1 MAFIRPVMLGVMS
14 TLARALA
21 SGVGLLAAQSL
32 KRGLELAG
40 RGAPAAVSGFRFFSL
55 IYYNIP
61 HNRPLVKRQCGTRSG
76 LPGVTR

>member
-1 MAFIRPVMLGVMS
+1 
-14 TLARALA
+14 
-21 SGVGLLAAQSL
+21 L

-61 HNRPLVKRQCGTRSG
+61 YN
-76 LPGVTR
+76 